1 MICEK
6 IKRYIWKG
14 DFSMSKQKKWILVL
28 STVLAVLIATM
39 VLLYLRMEQ
48 GETFKE
54 YEIFIENATYCP
66 KTCTGT
72 MEVTV
77 EYQNKGYKKM
87 FATSNDVLGDG
98 DKKIVDDEYL
108 LRIMRGENTLLSLAQ
123 EMESTEKYQKLK
135 VYFIN
140 ESGNFEEDNVSLNIC
155 EGTEENIAAQIET
168 KMKLDDEAI
177 IFGDK
182 LNVTVSSTG
191 VILNGFSQISQ
202 SYYGDVSIK
211 IKWKD
216 KTKILMMNKYMS
228 EEKNVNNSEII
239 VPKLISNEGENREKR
254 IYVIELE
261 DWKNIE
267 IVHLADS
274 VLERTGGD
282 GELREQD
289 SEEQKER
296 YLKVLS
302 KEVLE
307 QYDSGVT
314 YEQLIEDPEAYQMK
328 TTVIISGR
336 VVDVADNLND
346 TLAITMKTEDGPLIG
361 YTANKIGLQ
370 EINIGDEYVI
380 CGHFQGMDPAGVP
393 LFQVLVIKSLEDL

>member
-1 MICEK
+1 
-6 IKRYIWKG
+6 
-14 DFSMSKQKKWILVL
+14 MSKQKKWILVL

-48 GETFKE
+48 GETYKE

-66 KTCTGT
+66 KTCTGS

-77 EYQNKGYKKM
+77 EYKNKGYKKM

-140 ESGNFEEDNVSLNIC
+140 ESGNFKEDNVSLNIC
-155 EGTEENIAAQIET
+155 EGTEENIVTQIET

-202 SYYGDVSIK
+202 NYYGDVSIK

-228 EEKNVNNSEII
+228 EEKNVNNSEIL

-274 VLERTGGD
+274 VLERISGD
-282 GELREQD
+282 GEL
-289 SEEQKER
+289 
-296 YLKVLS
+296 
-302 KEVLE
+302 
-307 QYDSGVT
+307 
-314 YEQLIEDPEAYQMK
+314 
-328 TTVIISGR
+328 
-336 VVDVADNLND
+336 
-346 TLAITMKTEDGPLIG
+346 
-361 YTANKIGLQ
+361 
-370 EINIGDEYVI
+370 
-380 CGHFQGMDPAGVP
+380 
-393 LFQVLVIKSLEDL
+393 

>member
-1 MICEK
+1 
-6 IKRYIWKG
+6 
-14 DFSMSKQKKWILVL
+14 MSKQKKWILVL

-54 YEIFIENATYCP
+54 YEIFIENETYCP

-202 SYYGDVSIK
+202 NYYGDVSIK

>member
-1 MICEK
+1 
-6 IKRYIWKG
+6 
-14 DFSMSKQKKWILVL
+14 MSKQKKWILVL

-98 DKKIVDDEYL
+98 NKKIVDDEYL
-108 LRIMRGENTLLSLAQ
+108 LRIMKGENILLSLAQ
-123 EMESTEKYQKLK
+123 ELESTEKYQKLK

-140 ESGNFEEDNVSLNIC
+140 ESGNFEEDNISLNIC

-168 KMKLDDEAI
+168 KMNLDDEAI
-177 IFGDK
+177 IFGDE

-191 VILNGFSQISQ
+191 VILNGFSKISQ
-202 SYYGDVSIK
+202 SYFGDVSIK

-228 EEKNVNNSEII
+228 EEKSVNNSDII
-239 VPKLISNEGENREKR
+239 VPKLILNEGENREKR
-254 IYVIELE
+254 IYVIEFE

-267 IVHLADS
+267 IVRLADS
-274 VLERTGGD
+274 VLERTSGD

-296 YLKVLS
+296 YSKVLS
-302 KEVLE
+302 EEVLE

-314 YEQLIEDPEAYQMK
+314 YEQIIEDPEAYQMK

-346 TLAITMKTEDGPLIG
+346 TLAITMKTERGPLIG

-370 EINIGDEYVI
+370 EINVGDEYVI
-380 CGHFQGMDPAGVP
+380 CGHFEGMDPAEVP

>member
-1 MICEK
+1 
-6 IKRYIWKG
+6 
-14 DFSMSKQKKWILVL
+14 MSKQKKWILVL

-72 MEVTV
+72 MEVTI

-98 DKKIVDDEYL
+98 NKKIVDDEYL
-108 LRIMRGENTLLSLAQ
+108 LRIMKGENILLSLAQ
-123 EMESTEKYQKLK
+123 ELESTEKYQKLK

-140 ESGNFEEDNVSLNIC
+140 ESGNFEEDNISLNIC

-168 KMKLDDEAI
+168 KMNLDDEAI
-177 IFGDK
+177 IFGDE

-191 VILNGFSQISQ
+191 VILNGFSKISQ
-202 SYYGDVSIK
+202 SYFGDVSIK

-228 EEKNVNNSEII
+228 EEKSVNNSEII
-239 VPKLISNEGENREKR
+239 VPKLILNEGENREKR
-254 IYVIELE
+254 IYVIEFE

-267 IVHLADS
+267 IVRLADS
-274 VLERTGGD
+274 VLERTSGD

-296 YLKVLS
+296 YSKVLS
-302 KEVLE
+302 EEVLE

-314 YEQLIEDPEAYQMK
+314 YEQIIEDPEAYQMK

-346 TLAITMKTEDGPLIG
+346 TLAITMKTERGPLIG

-370 EINIGDEYVI
+370 EINVGDEYVI
-380 CGHFQGMDPAGVP
+380 CGHFEGMDPAEVP

>member
-1 MICEK
+1 
-6 IKRYIWKG
+6 
-14 DFSMSKQKKWILVL
+14 MSKQKKWILVL

-66 KTCTGT
+66 KTYTGT

-87 FATSNDVLGDG
+87 FATSNDVLEDG
-98 DKKIVDDEYL
+98 NKKIVDDEYL
-108 LRIMRGENTLLSLAQ
+108 LRIMKGENILLSLAQ
-123 EMESTEKYQKLK
+123 ELESTEKYQKLK

-140 ESGNFEEDNVSLNIC
+140 ESGNFEEDNISLNIC

-168 KMKLDDEAI
+168 KMNLDDEAI
-177 IFGDK
+177 IFGDE

-191 VILNGFSQISQ
+191 VILNGFSKISQ
-202 SYYGDVSIK
+202 SYFGDVSIK

-228 EEKNVNNSEII
+228 EEKSVNNSEII
-239 VPKLISNEGENREKR
+239 VPKLILNEGENREKR
-254 IYVIELE
+254 IYVIEFE

-267 IVHLADS
+267 IVRLADS
-274 VLERTGGD
+274 VLERTSGD

-296 YLKVLS
+296 YSKVLS
-302 KEVLE
+302 EEVLE

-328 TTVIISGR
+328 TTAIISGR

-346 TLAITMKTEDGPLIG
+346 TLAITMKTEGGPLIG
-361 YTANKIGLQ
+361 YTANKVGLQ

-380 CGHFQGMDPAGVP
+380 CGHFEGMDSAGVP
-393 LFQVLVIKSLEDL
+393 LFQVLVLKSLEDL

>member
-1 MICEK
+1 
-6 IKRYIWKG
+6 
-14 DFSMSKQKKWILVL
+14 MSKQKKWILVL

-98 DKKIVDDEYL
+98 NKKIVDDEYL
-108 LRIMRGENTLLSLAQ
+108 LRIMKGENILLSLAQ
-123 EMESTEKYQKLK
+123 ELESTEKYQKLK

-140 ESGNFEEDNVSLNIC
+140 ESGNFEEDNISLNIC

-168 KMKLDDEAI
+168 KMNLDDEAI
-177 IFGDK
+177 IFGDE

-191 VILNGFSQISQ
+191 VILNGFSKISQ
-202 SYYGDVSIK
+202 SYFGDVSIK

-228 EEKNVNNSEII
+228 EEKSVNNSEII
-239 VPKLISNEGENREKR
+239 VPKLILNEGENREKR
-254 IYVIELE
+254 IYVIEFE

-267 IVHLADS
+267 IVRLADS
-274 VLERTGGD
+274 VLERTSGD

-296 YLKVLS
+296 YSKVLS
-302 KEVLE
+302 EEVLE

-314 YEQLIEDPEAYQMK
+314 YEQIIEDPEAYQMK

-346 TLAITMKTEDGPLIG
+346 TLAITMKTERGPLIG

-370 EINIGDEYVI
+370 EINVGDEYVI
-380 CGHFQGMDPAGVP
+380 CGHFEGMDPAGVP

>member
-1 MICEK
+1 
-6 IKRYIWKG
+6 
-14 DFSMSKQKKWILVL
+14 MSKQKKWILVL

-48 GETFKE
+48 GETYKE

-66 KTCTGT
+66 KTCTGS

-77 EYQNKGYKKM
+77 EYKNKGYKKM

-140 ESGNFEEDNVSLNIC
+140 ESGNFKEDNVSLNIC
-155 EGTEENIAAQIET
+155 EGTEENIVTQIET

-202 SYYGDVSIK
+202 NYYGDVSIK

-228 EEKNVNNSEII
+228 EEKNANNSEIL

-274 VLERTGGD
+274 VLERISGD

-370 EINIGDEYVI
+370 EINIGDEYVM

>member
-1 MICEK
+1 
-6 IKRYIWKG
+6 
-14 DFSMSKQKKWILVL
+14 MSKQKKWILVL

-98 DKKIVDDEYL
+98 NKKIVDDEYL
-108 LRIMRGENTLLSLAQ
+108 LRIMKGENILLSLAQ
-123 EMESTEKYQKLK
+123 ELESTEKYQKLK

-140 ESGNFEEDNVSLNIC
+140 ESGNFEEDNISLNIC

-168 KMKLDDEAI
+168 KMNLDDEAI
-177 IFGDK
+177 IFGDE

-191 VILNGFSQISQ
+191 VILNGFSKISQ
-202 SYYGDVSIK
+202 SYFGEVSIK

-228 EEKNVNNSEII
+228 EEKSVNNSEII
-239 VPKLISNEGENREKR
+239 VPKLILNEGENREKR
-254 IYVIELE
+254 IYVIEFE

-267 IVHLADS
+267 IVRLADS
-274 VLERTGGD
+274 VLERISGD

-296 YLKVLS
+296 YSKVLS
-302 KEVLE
+302 EEVLE

-314 YEQLIEDPEAYQMK
+314 YEQIIEDPEAYQMK

-346 TLAITMKTEDGPLIG
+346 TLAITMKTERGPLIG

-370 EINIGDEYVI
+370 EINVGDEYVI
-380 CGHFQGMDPAGVP
+380 CGHFEGMDPAEVP

>member
-1 MICEK
+1 
-6 IKRYIWKG
+6 
-14 DFSMSKQKKWILVL
+14 MSKQKKWILVL

-98 DKKIVDDEYL
+98 NKKIVDDEYL
-108 LRIMRGENTLLSLAQ
+108 LRIMKGENILLSLAQ
-123 EMESTEKYQKLK
+123 ELESTEKYQKLK

-140 ESGNFEEDNVSLNIC
+140 ESGNFEEDNISLNIC

-168 KMKLDDEAI
+168 KMNLDDEAI
-177 IFGDK
+177 IFGDE

-191 VILNGFSQISQ
+191 VILNGFSKISQ
-202 SYYGDVSIK
+202 SYFGDVSIK

-228 EEKNVNNSEII
+228 EEKSVNNSEII
-239 VPKLISNEGENREKR
+239 VPKLILNEGENREKR
-254 IYVIELE
+254 IYVIEFE

-267 IVHLADS
+267 IVRLADS
-274 VLERTGGD
+274 VLERISGD

-296 YLKVLS
+296 YSKVLS
-302 KEVLE
+302 EEVLE

-314 YEQLIEDPEAYQMK
+314 YEQIIEDPEAYQMK

-346 TLAITMKTEDGPLIG
+346 TLAITMKTERGPLIG

-370 EINIGDEYVI
+370 EINVGDEYVI
-380 CGHFQGMDPAGVP
+380 CGHFEGMDPAEVP

>member
-1 MICEK
+1 
-6 IKRYIWKG
+6 
-14 DFSMSKQKKWILVL
+14 MSKQKKWILVL

-98 DKKIVDDEYL
+98 NKKIVDDEYL
-108 LRIMRGENTLLSLAQ
+108 LRIMKGENILLSLAQ
-123 EMESTEKYQKLK
+123 ELESTEKYQKLK

-140 ESGNFEEDNVSLNIC
+140 ESGNFEEDNISLNIC

-168 KMKLDDEAI
+168 KMNLDDEAI
-177 IFGDK
+177 IFGDE

-191 VILNGFSQISQ
+191 VILNGFSKISQ
-202 SYYGDVSIK
+202 SYFGDASIK

-228 EEKNVNNSEII
+228 EEKSVNNSEII
-239 VPKLISNEGENREKR
+239 VPKLILNEGENREKR
-254 IYVIELE
+254 IYVIEFE

-267 IVHLADS
+267 IVRLADS
-274 VLERTGGD
+274 VLERTSGD

-296 YLKVLS
+296 YSKVLS
-302 KEVLE
+302 EEVLE

-314 YEQLIEDPEAYQMK
+314 YEQIIEDPEAYQMK

-346 TLAITMKTEDGPLIG
+346 TLAITMKTERGPLIG

-370 EINIGDEYVI
+370 EINVGDEYVI
-380 CGHFQGMDPAGVP
+380 CGHFEGMDPAEVP

>member
-1 MICEK
+1 M
-6 IKRYIWKG
+6 
-14 DFSMSKQKKWILVL
+14 M
-28 STVLAVLIATM
+28 
-39 VLLYLRMEQ
+39 
-48 GETFKE
+48 
-54 YEIFIENATYCP
+54 
-66 KTCTGT
+66 
-72 MEVTV
+72 
-77 EYQNKGYKKM
+77 
-87 FATSNDVLGDG
+87 
-98 DKKIVDDEYL
+98 
-108 LRIMRGENTLLSLAQ
+108 
-123 EMESTEKYQKLK
+123 
-135 VYFIN
+135 
-140 ESGNFEEDNVSLNIC
+140 NIC
-155 EGTEENIAAQIET
+155 EGTEENIVTQIET

-202 SYYGDVSIK
+202 NYYGDVSIK

-228 EEKNVNNSEII
+228 EEKNVNNSEIL

-254 IYVIELE
+254 IYVIEFE

-274 VLERTGGD
+274 VLERISGD

-307 QYDSGVT
+307 QYDTGVT

>member
-1 MICEK
+1 
-6 IKRYIWKG
+6 
-14 DFSMSKQKKWILVL
+14 MSKQKKWILVL

-66 KTCTGT
+66 KTYTGT

-98 DKKIVDDEYL
+98 NKKIVDDEYL
-108 LRIMRGENTLLSLAQ
+108 LRIMKGENILLSLVQ
-123 EMESTEKYQKLK
+123 ELESTEKYQKLK

-140 ESGNFEEDNVSLNIC
+140 ESGNFEEDNISLNIC

-168 KMKLDDEAI
+168 KMNLDDEAI
-177 IFGDK
+177 IFGDE

-202 SYYGDVSIK
+202 SYFGDVSIK

-228 EEKNVNNSEII
+228 EEKSVNNSEII
-239 VPKLISNEGENREKR
+239 VPKLILNEGENREKR
-254 IYVIELE
+254 IYVIEFE

-267 IVHLADS
+267 IVRLADS
-274 VLERTGGD
+274 VLERTSGD

-289 SEEQKER
+289 SEERKER
-296 YLKVLS
+296 YSKVLS
-302 KEVLE
+302 EEVLE

-328 TTVIISGR
+328 TTAIISGR
-336 VVDVADNLND
+336 VVDVVDNLND
-346 TLAITMKTEDGPLIG
+346 TLAITMKTEGGPLIG
-361 YTANKIGLQ
+361 YTANKVRLQ

-380 CGHFQGMDPAGVP
+380 CGHFEGMDPAGVP
-393 LFQVLVIKSLEDL
+393 LFQVLVLKSLEDL

>member
-1 MICEK
+1 
-6 IKRYIWKG
+6 
-14 DFSMSKQKKWILVL
+14 MSKQKKWILVL

-48 GETFKE
+48 GETYKE

-66 KTCTGT
+66 KTCTGS

-77 EYQNKGYKKM
+77 EYKNKGYKKM

-140 ESGNFEEDNVSLNIC
+140 ESGNFKEDNVSLNIC
-155 EGTEENIAAQIET
+155 EGTEENIVTQIET

-202 SYYGDVSIK
+202 NYYGDVSIK

-228 EEKNVNNSEII
+228 EEKNVNNSEIL

-274 VLERTGGD
+274 VLERISGD

-336 VVDVADNLND
+336 GVDVADNLND

-370 EINIGDEYVI
+370 EINIGDEYVM

-393 LFQVLVIKSLEDL
+393 LFQVLVIKRLEDL

>member
-1 MICEK
+1 
-6 IKRYIWKG
+6 
-14 DFSMSKQKKWILVL
+14 MSKQKKWILVL

-39 VLLYLRMEQ
+39 VLLYLRIEQ

-123 EMESTEKYQKLK
+123 ELESTEKYQKLK

-211 IKWKD
+211 IEWKD

-228 EEKNVNNSEII
+228 EEKSVNNSEII

-267 IVHLADS
+267 IVRLADS
-274 VLERTGGD
+274 VLERTSGD

-314 YEQLIEDPEAYQMK
+314 YEQLIENPEAYQMK

-346 TLAITMKTEDGPLIG
+346 TLAITMKTEDGSLIG

>member
-1 MICEK
+1 
-6 IKRYIWKG
+6 
-14 DFSMSKQKKWILVL
+14 MSKQKKWILVL

-267 IVHLADS
+267 IVRLADS
-274 VLERTGGD
+274 VLERISGD

-302 KEVLE
+302 EEVLE

-328 TTVIISGR
+328 TTVIVSGR
-336 VVDVADNLND
+336 VVDVTDNLND

>member
-1 MICEK
+1 
-6 IKRYIWKG
+6 
-14 DFSMSKQKKWILVL
+14 MSKQKKWILVL

-98 DKKIVDDEYL
+98 NKKIVDDEYL
-108 LRIMRGENTLLSLAQ
+108 LRIMKGENILLSLAQ
-123 EMESTEKYQKLK
+123 ELESTEKYQKLK

-140 ESGNFEEDNVSLNIC
+140 ESGNFEEDNISLNIC

-168 KMKLDDEAI
+168 KMNLDDEAI
-177 IFGDK
+177 IFGDE

-191 VILNGFSQISQ
+191 VILNGFSKISQ
-202 SYYGDVSIK
+202 SYFGDVSIK

-228 EEKNVNNSEII
+228 EEKSVNNSEII
-239 VPKLISNEGENREKR
+239 VPKLILNEGENREKR
-254 IYVIELE
+254 IYVIEFE

-267 IVHLADS
+267 IVRLADS
-274 VLERTGGD
+274 VLERTSGD

-296 YLKVLS
+296 YSKVLS
-302 KEVLE
+302 EEVLE

-314 YEQLIEDPEAYQMK
+314 YEQIIEDPEAYQMK

-336 VVDVADNLND
+336 IVDVADNLND
-346 TLAITMKTEDGPLIG
+346 TLAITMKTERGPLIG

-370 EINIGDEYVI
+370 EINVGDEYVI
-380 CGHFQGMDPAGVP
+380 CGHFEGMDPAEVP

>member
-1 MICEK
+1 
-6 IKRYIWKG
+6 
-14 DFSMSKQKKWILVL
+14 MSKQKKWILVL

-54 YEIFIENATYCP
+54 YEIFIENETYCP

>member
-1 MICEK
+1 
-6 IKRYIWKG
+6 
-14 DFSMSKQKKWILVL
+14 MSKQKKWILVL

-98 DKKIVDDEYL
+98 NKKIVDDEYL
-108 LRIMRGENTLLSLAQ
+108 LRIMKGENILLSLAQ
-123 EMESTEKYQKLK
+123 ELESTEKNQKLK

-140 ESGNFEEDNVSLNIC
+140 ESGNFEEDNISLNIC

-168 KMKLDDEAI
+168 KMNLDDEAI
-177 IFGDK
+177 IFGDE

-191 VILNGFSQISQ
+191 VILNGFSKISQ
-202 SYYGDVSIK
+202 SYFGDVSIK

-228 EEKNVNNSEII
+228 EEKSVNNSEII
-239 VPKLISNEGENREKR
+239 VPKLILNEGENREKR
-254 IYVIELE
+254 IYVIEFE

-267 IVHLADS
+267 IVRLADS
-274 VLERTGGD
+274 VLERTSGD

-296 YLKVLS
+296 YSKVLS
-302 KEVLE
+302 EEVLE

-314 YEQLIEDPEAYQMK
+314 YEQIIEDPEAYQMK

-336 VVDVADNLND
+336 IVDVADNLND
-346 TLAITMKTEDGPLIG
+346 TLAITMKTERGPLIG

-370 EINIGDEYVI
+370 EINVGDEYVI
-380 CGHFQGMDPAGVP
+380 CGHFEGMDPAEVP

>member
-1 MICEK
+1 
-6 IKRYIWKG
+6 
-14 DFSMSKQKKWILVL
+14 MSKQKKWILVL

-98 DKKIVDDEYL
+98 NKKIVDDEYL
-108 LRIMRGENTLLSLAQ
+108 LRIMKGENILLSLAQ
-123 EMESTEKYQKLK
+123 ELESTEKYQKLK

-140 ESGNFEEDNVSLNIC
+140 ESGNFEEDNISLNIC

-168 KMKLDDEAI
+168 KMNLDDEAI
-177 IFGDK
+177 IFGDE

-191 VILNGFSQISQ
+191 VIFNGFSKISQ
-202 SYYGDVSIK
+202 SYFGDVSIK

-228 EEKNVNNSEII
+228 EEKSVNNSEII
-239 VPKLISNEGENREKR
+239 VPKLILNEGENREKR
-254 IYVIELE
+254 IYVIEFE

-267 IVHLADS
+267 IVRLADS
-274 VLERTGGD
+274 VLERTSGD

-296 YLKVLS
+296 YSKVLS
-302 KEVLE
+302 EEVLE

-314 YEQLIEDPEAYQMK
+314 YEQIIEDPEAYQMK

-346 TLAITMKTEDGPLIG
+346 TLAITMKTERGPLIG

-370 EINIGDEYVI
+370 EINVGDEYVI
-380 CGHFQGMDPAGVP
+380 CGHFEGMDPAEVP

>member
-1 MICEK
+1 
-6 IKRYIWKG
+6 
-14 DFSMSKQKKWILVL
+14 MSKQKKWILVL

-87 FATSNDVLGDG
+87 FATSNNVLEDG
-98 DKKIVDDEYL
+98 NKKIVDDEYL
-108 LRIMRGENTLLSLAQ
+108 LRIMKGENILLSLAQ
-123 EMESTEKYQKLK
+123 ELESTEKYQKLK

-140 ESGNFEEDNVSLNIC
+140 ESGNFEEDNISLNIC

-168 KMKLDDEAI
+168 KMNLDDEAI
-177 IFGDK
+177 IFGDE

-191 VILNGFSQISQ
+191 VILNGFSKISQ
-202 SYYGDVSIK
+202 SYFGDVSIK

-228 EEKNVNNSEII
+228 EEKSVNNSEII
-239 VPKLISNEGENREKR
+239 VPKLILNEGENREKR
-254 IYVIELE
+254 IYVIEFE

-267 IVHLADS
+267 IVRLADS
-274 VLERTGGD
+274 VLERTSGD

-296 YLKVLS
+296 YSKVLS
-302 KEVLE
+302 EEVLE

-328 TTVIISGR
+328 TTAIISGR

-346 TLAITMKTEDGPLIG
+346 TLAITMKTEGGPLIG
-361 YTANKIGLQ
+361 YTANKVGLQ

-380 CGHFQGMDPAGVP
+380 CGHFEGMDSAGVP
-393 LFQVLVIKSLEDL
+393 LFQVLVLKSLEDL

>member
-1 MICEK
+1 
-6 IKRYIWKG
+6 
-14 DFSMSKQKKWILVL
+14 MSKQKKWILVL

-140 ESGNFEEDNVSLNIC
+140 ESGNFKEDNVSLNIC
-155 EGTEENIAAQIET
+155 EGTEENIVTQIET

-267 IVHLADS
+267 IVCLADS

>member
-1 MICEK
+1 
-6 IKRYIWKG
+6 
-14 DFSMSKQKKWILVL
+14 MSKQKKWILVL

-98 DKKIVDDEYL
+98 NKKIVDDEYL
-108 LRIMRGENTLLSLAQ
+108 LRIMKGENILLSLAQ
-123 EMESTEKYQKLK
+123 ELESTEKYQKLK

-140 ESGNFEEDNVSLNIC
+140 ESGNFEEDNISLNIC

-168 KMKLDDEAI
+168 KMNLDDEAI
-177 IFGDK
+177 IFGDE

-191 VILNGFSQISQ
+191 VILNGFSKISQ
-202 SYYGDVSIK
+202 SYFGDVSIK

-228 EEKNVNNSEII
+228 EEKSVNNSEII
-239 VPKLISNEGENREKR
+239 VPKLILNEGENREKR
-254 IYVIELE
+254 IYVIEFE

-267 IVHLADS
+267 IVRLADS
-274 VLERTGGD
+274 VLERTSGD

-296 YLKVLS
+296 YSKVLS
-302 KEVLE
+302 EEVLE

-314 YEQLIEDPEAYQMK
+314 YEQIIEDPEAYQMK

-346 TLAITMKTEDGPLIG
+346 TLAITMKTERGPLIG

-370 EINIGDEYVI
+370 EINVGDEYVI
-380 CGHFQGMDPAGVP
+380 CGHFEGMDPAEVP

>member
-1 MICEK
+1 
-6 IKRYIWKG
+6 
-14 DFSMSKQKKWILVL
+14 
-28 STVLAVLIATM
+28 
-39 VLLYLRMEQ
+39 
-48 GETFKE
+48 
-54 YEIFIENATYCP
+54 
-66 KTCTGT
+66 

-155 EGTEENIAAQIET
+155 EGTEENVAAQIET

-202 SYYGDVSIK
+202 NYYGDVSIK

>member
-1 MICEK
+1 
-6 IKRYIWKG
+6 
-14 DFSMSKQKKWILVL
+14 MSKQKKWILVL

-87 FATSNDVLGDG
+87 FATSNDVLEDG
-98 DKKIVDDEYL
+98 NKKIVDDEYL
-108 LRIMRGENTLLSLAQ
+108 LRIMKGENILLSLAQ
-123 EMESTEKYQKLK
+123 ELESTEKYQKLK

-140 ESGNFEEDNVSLNIC
+140 ESGNFEEDNISLNIC

-168 KMKLDDEAI
+168 KMNLDDEAI
-177 IFGDK
+177 IFGDE

-191 VILNGFSQISQ
+191 VILNGFSKISQ
-202 SYYGDVSIK
+202 SYFGDVSIK

-228 EEKNVNNSEII
+228 EEKSVNNSEII
-239 VPKLISNEGENREKR
+239 VPKLILNEGENREKR
-254 IYVIELE
+254 IYVIEFE

-267 IVHLADS
+267 IVRLADS
-274 VLERTGGD
+274 VLERTSGD

-296 YLKVLS
+296 YSKVLS
-302 KEVLE
+302 EEVLE

-328 TTVIISGR
+328 TTAIISGR

-346 TLAITMKTEDGPLIG
+346 TLAITMKTEGGPLIG
-361 YTANKIGLQ
+361 YTANKVGLQ

-380 CGHFQGMDPAGVP
+380 CGHFEGMDSAGVP
-393 LFQVLVIKSLEDL
+393 LFQVLVLKSLEDL

>member
-1 MICEK
+1 
-6 IKRYIWKG
+6 
-14 DFSMSKQKKWILVL
+14 MSKQKKWILVL

-54 YEIFIENATYCP
+54 YEIFIENETYCP

-155 EGTEENIAAQIET
+155 EGTEENIATQIET

-177 IFGDK
+177 IFGDE

-228 EEKNVNNSEII
+228 EEKSVNNSEII

-254 IYVIELE
+254 IYVIEFE

-267 IVHLADS
+267 IVRLADS
-274 VLERTGGD
+274 VLERISGD

-302 KEVLE
+302 EEVLE

-346 TLAITMKTEDGPLIG
+346 TLAITMETEGGPLIG

-380 CGHFQGMDPAGVP
+380 CGHFQGMDSTGVP
-393 LFQVLVIKSLEDL
+393 LFQVLVIKSLEAL

>member
-1 MICEK
+1 
-6 IKRYIWKG
+6 
-14 DFSMSKQKKWILVL
+14 MSKQKKWILVL

-87 FATSNDVLGDG
+87 FATSNDVLEDG
-98 DKKIVDDEYL
+98 NKKIVDDEYL
-108 LRIMRGENTLLSLAQ
+108 LRIMKGENILLSLAQ
-123 EMESTEKYQKLK
+123 EFESTEKYQKLK

-140 ESGNFEEDNVSLNIC
+140 ESGNFEEDNISLNIC

-168 KMKLDDEAI
+168 KMNLDDEAI
-177 IFGDK
+177 IFGDE

-191 VILNGFSQISQ
+191 VILNGFSKISQ
-202 SYYGDVSIK
+202 SYFGDVSIK

-228 EEKNVNNSEII
+228 EEKSVNNSEII
-239 VPKLISNEGENREKR
+239 VPKLILNEGENREKR
-254 IYVIELE
+254 IYVIEFE

-267 IVHLADS
+267 IVRLADS
-274 VLERTGGD
+274 VLERTSGD

-296 YLKVLS
+296 YSKVLS
-302 KEVLE
+302 EEVLE

-328 TTVIISGR
+328 TTAIISGR

-346 TLAITMKTEDGPLIG
+346 TLAITMKTEGGPLIG
-361 YTANKIGLQ
+361 YTANKVGLQ

-380 CGHFQGMDPAGVP
+380 CGHFEGMDSAGVP
-393 LFQVLVIKSLEDL
+393 LFQVLVLKSLEDL

>member
-14 DFSMSKQKKWILVL
+14 DFSMPKQKKWILVL

-39 VLLYLRMEQ
+39 VLLYLRIEQ

-123 EMESTEKYQKLK
+123 ELESTEKYQKLK

-211 IKWKD
+211 IEWKD

-228 EEKNVNNSEII
+228 EEKSVNNSEII

-267 IVHLADS
+267 IVRLADS
-274 VLERTGGD
+274 VLERTSGD

-314 YEQLIEDPEAYQMK
+314 YEQLIENPEAYQMK

>member
-1 MICEK
+1 
-6 IKRYIWKG
+6 
-14 DFSMSKQKKWILVL
+14 MSKQKKWILVL

-98 DKKIVDDEYL
+98 NKKIVDDEYL
-108 LRIMRGENTLLSLAQ
+108 LRIMKGENILLSLAQ
-123 EMESTEKYQKLK
+123 ELESTEKYQKLK

-140 ESGNFEEDNVSLNIC
+140 ESGNFEEDNISLNIC

-168 KMKLDDEAI
+168 KMNLDDEAI
-177 IFGDK
+177 IFGDE

-191 VILNGFSQISQ
+191 VILNGFSKISQ
-202 SYYGDVSIK
+202 SYFGDVSIK

-228 EEKNVNNSEII
+228 EEKSVNNSEII
-239 VPKLISNEGENREKR
+239 VPKLILNEGENREKR
-254 IYVIELE
+254 IYVIEFE

-267 IVHLADS
+267 IVRLADS
-274 VLERTGGD
+274 VLERTSGD

-296 YLKVLS
+296 YSKVLS
-302 KEVLE
+302 EEVLE

-314 YEQLIEDPEAYQMK
+314 YEQIIEDPEAYQMK

-346 TLAITMKTEDGPLIG
+346 TLAITMKTERGPLIG

-370 EINIGDEYVI
+370 EINVGDEYVI
-380 CGHFQGMDPAGVP
+380 CGDFEGMDPAEVP

>member
-1 MICEK
+1 
-6 IKRYIWKG
+6 
-14 DFSMSKQKKWILVL
+14 MSKQKKWILVL

-314 YEQLIEDPEAYQMK
+314 YEQLIEDTEAYQMK

>member
-1 MICEK
+1 
-6 IKRYIWKG
+6 
-14 DFSMSKQKKWILVL
+14 MSKQKKWILVL

-39 VLLYLRMEQ
+39 VLLYLRIEQ

-98 DKKIVDDEYL
+98 DKKIVDDEHL

-123 EMESTEKYQKLK
+123 ELESTEKYQKLK

-211 IKWKD
+211 IEWKD

-228 EEKNVNNSEII
+228 EEKSVNNSEII

-267 IVHLADS
+267 IVRLADS
-274 VLERTGGD
+274 VLERTSGD

-314 YEQLIEDPEAYQMK
+314 YEQLIEDPDAYQMK

>member
-1 MICEK
+1 
-6 IKRYIWKG
+6 
-14 DFSMSKQKKWILVL
+14 MSKQKKWILVL

-66 KTCTGT
+66 KTYTGT

-98 DKKIVDDEYL
+98 NKKIVDDEYL
-108 LRIMRGENTLLSLAQ
+108 LRIMKGENILLSLAQ
-123 EMESTEKYQKLK
+123 ELESTEKYQKLK

-140 ESGNFEEDNVSLNIC
+140 ESGNFEEDNISLNIC

-168 KMKLDDEAI
+168 KMNLDDEAI
-177 IFGDK
+177 IFGDE

-202 SYYGDVSIK
+202 SYFGDVSIK

-228 EEKNVNNSEII
+228 EEKSVNNSEII
-239 VPKLISNEGENREKR
+239 VPKLILNEGENREKR
-254 IYVIELE
+254 IYVIEFE

-267 IVHLADS
+267 IVRLADS
-274 VLERTGGD
+274 VLERTSGD

-289 SEEQKER
+289 SEERKER
-296 YLKVLS
+296 YSKVLS
-302 KEVLE
+302 EEVLE

-328 TTVIISGR
+328 TTAIISGR
-336 VVDVADNLND
+336 VVDVVDNLND
-346 TLAITMKTEDGPLIG
+346 TLAITMKTEGGPLIG
-361 YTANKIGLQ
+361 YTANKVRLQ

-380 CGHFQGMDPAGVP
+380 CGHFEGMDPAGVP
-393 LFQVLVIKSLEDL
+393 LFQVLVLKSLEDL

>member
-1 MICEK
+1 
-6 IKRYIWKG
+6 
-14 DFSMSKQKKWILVL
+14 MSKQKKWILVL

-98 DKKIVDDEYL
+98 NKKIVDDEYL
-108 LRIMRGENTLLSLAQ
+108 LRIMKGENILLSLAQ
-123 EMESTEKYQKLK
+123 ELESTEKYQKLK

-140 ESGNFEEDNVSLNIC
+140 ESGNFEEDNISLNIC

-168 KMKLDDEAI
+168 KMNLDDEAI
-177 IFGDK
+177 IFGDE

-191 VILNGFSQISQ
+191 VILNGLSKISQ
-202 SYYGDVSIK
+202 SYFGDVSIK

-228 EEKNVNNSEII
+228 EEKSVNNSEII
-239 VPKLISNEGENREKR
+239 VPKLILNEGENREKR
-254 IYVIELE
+254 IYVIEFE

-267 IVHLADS
+267 IVRLADS
-274 VLERTGGD
+274 VLERTSGD

-296 YLKVLS
+296 YSKVLS
-302 KEVLE
+302 EEVLE

-314 YEQLIEDPEAYQMK
+314 YEQIIEDPEAYQMK

-346 TLAITMKTEDGPLIG
+346 TLAITMKTERGPLIG

-370 EINIGDEYVI
+370 EINVGDEYVI
-380 CGHFQGMDPAGVP
+380 CGHFEGMDPAEVP